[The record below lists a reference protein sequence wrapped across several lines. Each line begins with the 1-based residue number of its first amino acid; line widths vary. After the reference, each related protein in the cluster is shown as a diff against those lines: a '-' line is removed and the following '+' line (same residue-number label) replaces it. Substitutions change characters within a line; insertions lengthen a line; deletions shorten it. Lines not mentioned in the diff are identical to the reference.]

1 MSKSSS
7 AEWPFSFCDVVNC
20 SRKRHLTSA
29 VQLLSLLFL
38 HLALFLSRL
47 WKQKAQS
54 KNTNFPS
61 WKLNFAFFAVHWKNF
76 TRRPWLDAVFM
87 TVKQKAKNH
96 QIDQFFYF
104 SLMIIANAKSNLNFR
119 AKICN
124 KKTHHFFS
132 LNAIFN
138 FHFQFEFR
146 TFLAQKF
153 QVLKNDFFSGI

>member
-119 AKICN
+119 AKICYKN
-124 KKTHHFFS
+124 THHFLVWMPFS
-132 LNAIFN
+132 IFIFN
-138 FHFQFEFR
+138 LNFVHFWR
-146 TFLAQKF
+146 
-153 QVLKNDFFSGI
+153 KNSKI